1 MTESFDVVIGGGAVM
16 GSSIAYHLAAH
27 PSFSGRILVV
37 DRDMTY
43 RHAASSLSLSSVRQQ
58 FSSPINIRAG
68 LYGVSFLRK
77 AGETL
82 VVDGEAPALPFTEN
96 GYLYLA
102 SDAGAPILE
111 ANHATQLEEG
121 ADILLLGH
129 DGLKARFPFLNLEG
143 IAAAAWG
150 RSGEGW
156 FDGYSLMQ
164 AFRRKARSLG
174 VVYREGEI
182 AELERDGAQVSAVR
196 LANGERI
203 ACGAFVNA
211 AGASGAA
218 KLAAHMGFEIP
229 VHSRKRCVFL
239 FSAKE
244 RIANCP
250 LIIDVSGAYVR
261 TEGESYI
268 CGISPPADQDPDS
281 DDFEVEW
288 SQFEDVIWPALA
300 YRIPA
305 FENLRPGRAW
315 AGHYDLNVFDRNAIV
330 GRAPGLDN
338 AYLAS
343 GFSGHGIQQSP
354 AIGRGLAELIA
365 QGRYATLD
373 LSDFAYER
381 IAAGRPL
388 LERNVI

>member
-1 MTESFDVVIGGGAVM
+1 MIESYDVIIGGGAVM

-27 PSFSGRILVV
+27 QGFTGRILVV

-43 RHAASSLSLSSVRQQ
+43 AQAASSLSLSSIRQQ
-58 FSSPINIRAG
+58 FSSPINIRVG
-68 LYGVSFLRK
+68 LYGVSFLRR
-77 AGETL
+77 ARDILAVE
-82 VVDGEAPALPFTEN
+82 GEAPELALTEN

-102 SDAGAPILE
+102 SEAGAPILA
-111 ANHATQLEEG
+111 ANHATQLFEG
-121 ADILLLGH
+121 ADILLLGA
-129 DGLKARFPFLNLEG
+129 DALKARFPFLNLDG
-143 IAAAAWG
+143 VAAAAWG

-156 FDGYSLMQ
+156 FDGYMLMQ

-174 VVYREGEI
+174 AVYREGEI
-182 AELERDGAQVSAVR
+182 VEIEREGARVSTVR
-196 LANGERI
+196 LASGERF

-218 KLAAHMGFEIP
+218 KLAGEMGVAIP

-239 FSAKE
+239 FTAKE
-244 RIANCP
+244 RIARCP
-250 LIIDVSGAYVR
+250 LVIDTSGVYVR

-268 CGISPPADQDPDS
+268 CGVSPPEAQDPDS

-288 SQFEDVIWPALA
+288 PQFDEIIWPALA
-300 YRIPA
+300 HRIPA

-315 AGHYDLNVFDRNAIV
+315 AGHYDLNIFDHNAIV
-330 GRAPGLDN
+330 GRVPGLDN
-338 AYLAS
+338 AFLAA

-365 QGRYATLD
+365 QGRYETLD
-373 LSDFAYER
+373 LGDFAYER